1 MTQTSVIR
9 SIKCARV
16 CYQSSWENIMDNEQV
31 YQVFWYMLLVF
42 IFAFIILAAW
52 VCSFRQI
59 QVTLSVQMKH
69 RQSKDQILDNNFRC
83 EVADTCAGWMRII
96 IKKTQLCQMFFTI
109 LQIMTHSSPNINVL
123 RNETPVLMHCHHRRT
138 QLWWRLSDISSQS
151 QIATFREKRT

>member
-1 MTQTSVIR
+1 
-9 SIKCARV
+9 
-16 CYQSSWENIMDNEQV
+16 MDNEQV

-83 EVADTCAGWMRII
+83 EVADTCAG
-96 IKKTQLCQMFFTI
+96 
-109 LQIMTHSSPNINVL
+109 
-123 RNETPVLMHCHHRRT
+123 
-138 QLWWRLSDISSQS
+138 
-151 QIATFREKRT
+151 